1 MEKDLGDYRKNYRKN
16 ELLKKNIP
24 ENPMELFQKWF
35 YEADES
41 NGIEEANIMNLAT
54 IGLDNFPKNRIV
66 LLKRFTWEGFIF
78 YTNYNSEK
86 GKAIRENPNVA
97 LSFFWHSQER
107 QIIIKGIVEKIA
119 ENLSDGYFET
129 RPEGSKL
136 GAWASHQS
144 EVIDSR
150 DKLDKKLSFFENKF
164 KDMEVPR
171 PAYWGG
177 YIVKPTSI
185 EFWQGRPNRMHD
197 RMRYTLQENYDWKLE
212 RLEP

>member
-1 MEKDLGDYRKNYRKN
+1 MEKDLGSYRKNYKKHA
-16 ELLKKNIP
+16 LLKKNIP

-35 YEADES
+35 YAADED
-41 NGIEEANIMNLAT
+41 NCVEEANIVNLAT
-54 IGLDNFPKNRIV
+54 VGSDNFPKSRIV

-86 GKAIRENPNVA
+86 GKSIAKNPNVC
-97 LSFFWHSQER
+97 LTFFWHSIER
-107 QIIIKGIVEKIA
+107 QIIIKGIAEKIA
-119 ENLSDGYFET
+119 ENLSDGYFES
-129 RPEGSKL
+129 RPDGSKL

-150 DKLDKKLSFFENKF
+150 TSLDKKLTYYENKF
-164 KDMEVPR
+164 KEMEIPR
-171 PAYWGG
+171 PDYWGG
-177 YIVKPTSI
+177 YIVKPISI

-197 RMRYTLQENYDWKLE
+197 RLRYTLQENYDWKLE